1 MIMRTA
7 FAFIFCAI
15 GYNASAQN
23 AAVIPTGAMRNT
35 LFNGQLSALI
45 SMDSTAMP
53 GTYGIGPLEH
63 LHGELMLLDGHCYVS
78 NVTSDGAMQVVERT
92 DVGAPFFVQQHVVK
106 WDVVELPDSV
116 IDLRS
121 LDDFLNA
128 SYAERKTAF
137 AFKLVGTVEKVDVHL
152 VNVPRGTVVNG
163 PDDAHA
169 HNKQYSLVDQEVEAL
184 GFFSTQHKA
193 VFTHHDSN
201 IHVHAIT
208 PDRSWMGH
216 VEMMRFDPRT
226 TQLWI
231 GLP

>member
-1 MIMRTA
+1 MKMRTA
-7 FAFIFCAI
+7 LTLLVCSI
-15 GYNASAQN
+15 GFNASAQN
-23 AAVIPTGAMRNT
+23 MAVRPTGAMRNT
-35 LFNGQLSALI
+35 MFNGQLSALI
-45 SMDSTAMP
+45 SMDGTAVP

-63 LHGELMLLDGHCYVS
+63 LQGELMLLDGHCYVS
-78 NVTSDGAMQVVERT
+78 TVTSDGAMQVVERT

-121 LDDFLNA
+121 LDDFLTA

-137 AFKLVGTVEKVDVHL
+137 AFKLAGTVEKVDVHL

-208 PDRSWMGH
+208 SDRSWMGH
-216 VEMMRFDPRT
+216 VERMRFDPRA